1 MNDDQLREI
10 FRASRASE
18 HRATPPFARV
28 LAAPAKRK
36 PGRGA
41 LVGGLLAAGSA
52 AAVLVIALSART
64 PSDSVRDLEM
74 AHQVMAWRSST
85 DFLLPAASDF
95 LISVPRIGVAP
106 YGSPLQSL
114 DPGSALGPPA
124 LSRSPR
130 S

>member
-1 MNDDQLREI
+1 MNDEQLRDI
-10 FRASRASE
+10 FQASRASE
-18 HRATPPFARV
+18 HGAAPPFARV
-28 LAAPAKRK
+28 LSGPPTRHPRRA
-36 PGRGA
+36 G

-52 AAVLVIALSART
+52 AAVLFIALRAKVPPDSAG
-64 PSDSVRDLEM
+64 DLEM
-74 AHQVMAWRSST
+74 ARQVMAWRSST
-85 DFLLPAASDF
+85 DFLLPSASDF